1 MRKLVVGLVLILIII
16 FVVLINA
23 YNKIQKN
30 DELVTAAA
38 SELLNQYQR
47 RLDLIPN
54 LVNTVKGYSNY
65 ESQVLQDVVK
75 ARASVGQ
82 INVNTRLFENSTL
95 ATSYQKAQD
104 DLGKSLSRL
113 LAISERYPDLKAN
126 TLYQDLMV
134 QLEGTENRISVARG
148 RYIEAVRHYNTQI
161 RQFPYNFIAI
171 VMGYDKKVNFTVDSE
186 QKIKVTP
193 VVDFAS

>member
-1 MRKLVVGLVLILIII
+1 
-16 FVVLINA
+16 
-23 YNKIQKN
+23 
-30 DELVTAAA
+30 
-38 SELLNQYQR
+38 
-47 RLDLIPN
+47 
-54 LVNTVKGYSNY
+54 
-65 ESQVLQDVVK
+65 DVVK

-134 QLEGTENRISVARG
+134 QLEGAENRISVARG
-148 RYIEAVRHYNTQI
+148 RYIEAVRHY
-161 RQFPYNFIAI
+161 
-171 VMGYDKKVNFTVDSE
+171 
-186 QKIKVTP
+186 
-193 VVDFAS
+193 

>member
-1 MRKLVVGLVLILIII
+1 MRKLVVGLVLLLIII

-113 LAISERYPDLKAN
+113 LAISERYPDNFNPEKK
-126 TLYQDLMV
+126 Y
-134 QLEGTENRISVARG
+134 G
-148 RYIEAVRHYNTQI
+148 IE
-161 RQFPYNFIAI
+161 
-171 VMGYDKKVNFTVDSE
+171 
-186 QKIKVTP
+186 
-193 VVDFAS
+193 

>member
-1 MRKLVVGLVLILIII
+1 MRKLVVGLVLLLIII
-16 FVVLINA
+16 FVVLINS

-104 DLGKSLSRL
+104 DLGKSLSR
-113 LAISERYPDLKAN
+113 
-126 TLYQDLMV
+126 
-134 QLEGTENRISVARG
+134 
-148 RYIEAVRHYNTQI
+148 
-161 RQFPYNFIAI
+161 
-171 VMGYDKKVNFTVDSE
+171 
-186 QKIKVTP
+186 
-193 VVDFAS
+193 

>member
-1 MRKLVVGLVLILIII
+1 MFRI
-16 FVVLINA
+16 FIAFIFIFNLSGCGYNDIQTYDEQVNA
-23 YNKIQKN
+23 SW
-30 DELVTAAA
+30 
-38 SELLNQYQR
+38 SEVLNQYQR

-134 QLEGTENRISVARG
+134 QLEGAENRISVARG

-171 VMGYDKKVNFTVDSE
+171 VMGYDKKVNFTVESE
-186 QKIKVTP
+186 QEIKVTP

>member
-1 MRKLVVGLVLILIII
+1 MRKLVVGLVLLLIII

-134 QLEGTENRISVARG
+134 QLEGAENRISVARG

-161 RQFPYNFIAI
+161 RQFYNFIAI
-171 VMGYDKKVNFTVDSE
+171 VMGYDKKVNFTVESE
-186 QKIKVTP
+186 QEIKVTP